1 MSNDAST
8 PSINTNTSAANVKF
22 LIRDGKKLPLKRPKV
37 GRPFKSP
44 SLPFIESLNLC
55 PPLIGT
61 PSLFLRFLCVFVVFK
76 SFVFVG
82 DDEMSRLFNSKTLS
96 LSMSSSSSLS
106 EASSD
111 PNNASSSY
119 SPSPPV
125 EIYPC
130 VLPLFLP
137 IPRYT
142 SWVAS
147 RNNIRCED
155 DTVMRYVPY
164 FNDEDV
170 TLIDTELYDRIVTEG
185 ESEIFCEA
193 REATVLYMVQ
203 KYALRLHK
211 YDVSSYH
218 IPMPT
223 SPGTLSLLSAQKNAM
238 MSTEMEEVCLLYI
251 RAEVIL
257 ALQECIEALSN
268 SQIVQLLERG
278 SESLRL
284 NQRYLQHAGSSC
296 YSSSSSS
303 SSSGS
308 QIEQAVDS
316 SLLALVGLPSTG
328 FSNEEVFRPGHG
340 LRNADNYVSLVDAY
354 RELFCRRCFIYDC
367 ASHGISQP
375 LPLKREDPK
384 RPFRSNFLRSASG
397 EEEQTLNSLAET
409 PDEEEQSEQEQ
420 RKVDKMEVKEVG
432 NDDGESES
440 VDDEESA
447 RETSAEEISFIDKFA
462 SFPKYMNEL
471 ICYREKK
478 NHLPDVKSNSLS
490 TKDHIDRSQG
500 SEPEEEVVVDVM
512 IPPKLYDPF
521 QIIPAVNSSKPKGK
535 KKSKTKEEPIKF
547 SPAEGGLMRK
557 LLDVFGRDDTYVKLF
572 LLFLSL
578 LLNLS
583 FSSSLFVRTL
593 CFIAPL
599 LLTFLH
605 LYY

>member
-1 MSNDAST
+1 
-8 PSINTNTSAANVKF
+8 
-22 LIRDGKKLPLKRPKV
+22 
-37 GRPFKSP
+37 
-44 SLPFIESLNLC
+44 
-55 PPLIGT
+55 
-61 PSLFLRFLCVFVVFK
+61 
-76 SFVFVG
+76 
-82 DDEMSRLFNSKTLS
+82 MSRLFNSKHLS

-111 PNNASSSY
+111 PNNASSS
-119 SPSPPV
+119 SLPSPPI

-147 RNNIRCED
+147 CNNIRCED

-185 ESEIFCEA
+185 EPEIFCEA

-218 IPMPT
+218 VPMPT
-223 SPGTLSLLSAQKNAM
+223 SPGILSLLSAQKSAIV
-238 MSTEMEEVCLLYI
+238 STEMEEVGPLYV

-268 SQIVQLLERG
+268 AQVVQLLERG

-284 NQRYLQHAGSSC
+284 NQRHLLHAGSSC
-296 YSSSSSS
+296 SSSSSSS

-328 FSNEEVFRPGHG
+328 FSCEEVFRPGHG

-384 RPFRSNFLRSASG
+384 RPLRRHFLRSASG

-409 PDEEEQSEQEQ
+409 PEEEEESEQEQ
-420 RKVDKMEVKEVG
+420 RKVDKMEVKEIFI
-432 NDDGESES
+432 DDGESVE
-440 VDDEESA
+440 DEESA

-471 ICYREKK
+471 ICYRKK
-478 NHLPDVKSNSLS
+478 TNHLPDVKSDSLS
-490 TKDHIDRSQG
+490 TKDYIDRSQG

-521 QIIPAVNSSKPKGK
+521 QTIPAVNSSKAKGK
-535 KKSKTKEEPIKF
+535 KKSKTKEERIKF